1 MKQNKSV
8 QIIFLSLILSCF
20 FLSGEV
26 FAYKK
31 SDLKKF
37 KNTKKCIK
45 CDLTDLNLSGSN
57 LSGSNLSGANLS
69 GANLSGANLS
79 GANLS
84 GANLS
89 GANLSGAN
97 LSGANLSG
105 ANLSETNLKEV
116 NLTYAN
122 LSEIII
128 DEKAFSTLDVSEH
141 TFMNKSTLAEE
152 TKKKKEQ
159 ALRKKKEQALRKKKE
174 QALRK
179 KKEQSL
185 RKKKEQSLRKKKE
198 QALRKKKEQALRKK
212 KEQSLR
218 KKKEQSLRKKKEQS
232 LRKKK
237 EQSLRK
243 KKEQTLRKKK
253 EKELRKKMEK
263 ELRKKMEDGYK
274 DIKFNM
280 DDETAFIILKSKCSF
295 AYKDKFED
303 YGKISGSQCYKIM
316 GKKRSIELKF
326 RHDCFNYDD
335 PCLDKEPSDI
345 LMIEVSFSMI
355 KENSLK
361 TLLNSLNQKYK
372 LYKKVKIGKVF
383 YKVFAEGNV
392 VTKRVTGDM
401 GTFLS
406 LQFINP
412 TFVSKYLEKLGFS
425 EPELSSD
432 DI

>member
-1 MKQNKSV
+1 MKQSKSV
-8 QIIFLSLILSCF
+8 QIIFLCLSLSCF

-45 CDLTDLNLSGSN
+45 CDLTDLNLSGVNLSGVNLNGSNLSGSN

-79 GANLS
+79 EA
-84 GANLS
+84 
-89 GANLSGAN
+89 
-97 LSGANLSG
+97 
-105 ANLSETNLKEV
+105 NLKEV
-116 NLTYAN
+116 NLTGAN

-179 KKEQSL
+179 KKEQA
-185 RKKKEQSLRKKKE
+185 LRKKKE
-198 QALRKKKEQALRKK
+198 QALRKKKEQA
-212 KEQSLR
+212 
-218 KKKEQSLRKKKEQS
+218 
-232 LRKKK
+232 
-237 EQSLRK
+237 
-243 KKEQTLRKKK
+243 
-253 EKELRKKMEK
+253 
-263 ELRKKMEDGYK
+263 LRKKMEDGYK

-316 GKKRSIELKF
+316 GEKRSIELKF

-372 LYKKVKIGKVF
+372 IYKKVKIGKVF

-392 VTKRVTGDM
+392 VTKRVTGNM

>member
-8 QIIFLSLILSCF
+8 LIIFLSLILSCLF
-20 FLSGEV
+20 SSGEM

-45 CDLTDLNLSGSN
+45 CDLTDLNLSGS
-57 LSGSNLSGANLS
+57 
-69 GANLSGANLS
+69 
-79 GANLS
+79 
-84 GANLS
+84 
-89 GANLSGAN
+89 
-97 LSGANLSG
+97 NLSG

-174 QALRK
+174 
-179 KKEQSL
+179 
-185 RKKKEQSLRKKKE
+185 
-198 QALRKKKEQALRKK
+198 
-212 KEQSLR
+212 
-218 KKKEQSLRKKKEQS
+218 
-232 LRKKK
+232 
-237 EQSLRK
+237 
-243 KKEQTLRKKK
+243 
-253 EKELRKKMEK
+253 K

-280 DDETAFIILKSKCSF
+280 DVETAFIILKSKCSF

-303 YGKISGSQCYKIM
+303 FGKISGTQCYKIM

-326 RHDCFNYDD
+326 RHDCFNYGD

-392 VTKRVTGDM
+392 VTKRVTGNM

>member
-1 MKQNKSV
+1 MKQSKSV

-57 LSGSNLSGANLS
+57 LSGSNLSGS
-69 GANLSGANLS
+69 
-79 GANLS
+79 
-84 GANLS
+84 
-89 GANLSGAN
+89 
-97 LSGANLSG
+97 NLSG

-179 KKEQSL
+179 KKEQAL
-185 RKKKEQSLRKKKE
+185 RKKKKQALRKKKE

-212 KEQSLR
+212 KEQALR
-218 KKKEQSLRKKKEQS
+218 KKKELALRKKK
-232 LRKKK
+232 
-237 EQSLRK
+237 
-243 KKEQTLRKKK
+243 
-253 EKELRKKMEK
+253 EK

-280 DDETAFIILKSKCSF
+280 DGETAFIILKSKCSF

-303 YGKISGSQCYKIM
+303 YGKISGTQCYKIM
-316 GKKRSIELKF
+316 GEKRSIELKF

-392 VTKRVTGDM
+392 ITKRVTGDM

-425 EPELSSD
+425 EPELSRD

>member
-1 MKQNKSV
+1 MKQSKSV

-57 LSGSNLSGANLS
+57 LSGSNLSGSNLS
-69 GANLSGANLS
+69 GSNLSGSNLS
-79 GANLS
+79 GV
-84 GANLS
+84 
-89 GANLSGAN
+89 
-97 LSGANLSG
+97 
-105 ANLSETNLKEV
+105 NLSEANLKEV

-128 DEKAFSTLDVSEH
+128 DEKAFSTIDVSEH

-179 KKEQSL
+179 KKEQ
-185 RKKKEQSLRKKKE
+185 
-198 QALRKKKEQALRKK
+198 ALRKKK
-212 KEQSLR
+212 
-218 KKKEQSLRKKKEQS
+218 
-232 LRKKK
+232 
-237 EQSLRK
+237 
-243 KKEQTLRKKK
+243 
-253 EKELRKKMEK
+253 EK

-280 DDETAFIILKSKCSF
+280 DGETAFIILKSKCSF

-303 YGKISGSQCYKIM
+303 YGKISGTQCYKIM
-316 GKKRSIELKF
+316 GEKRSIELKF

-392 VTKRVTGDM
+392 ITKRVTGDM

-425 EPELSSD
+425 EPELSRD

>member
-1 MKQNKSV
+1 MKQSKSV

-57 LSGSNLSGANLS
+57 LSGSNLSGSNLSGSNLSGSNLS
-69 GANLSGANLS
+69 GANLSGV
-79 GANLS
+79 
-84 GANLS
+84 
-89 GANLSGAN
+89 
-97 LSGANLSG
+97 
-105 ANLSETNLKEV
+105 NLSEANLKEV

-128 DEKAFSTLDVSEH
+128 DEKAFSTIDVSVH

-174 QALRK
+174 LA
-179 KKEQSL
+179 
-185 RKKKEQSLRKKKE
+185 
-198 QALRKKKEQALRKK
+198 
-212 KEQSLR
+212 
-218 KKKEQSLRKKKEQS
+218 
-232 LRKKK
+232 
-237 EQSLRK
+237 
-243 KKEQTLRKKK
+243 LRKKK
-253 EKELRKKMEK
+253 EKELRKKKEK

-392 VTKRVTGDM
+392 ITKRVTGDM

-425 EPELSSD
+425 EPELNRD

>member
-1 MKQNKSV
+1 MKQSKSV

-57 LSGSNLSGANLS
+57 LSGANLS

-79 GANLS
+79 GSNLS
-84 GANLS
+84 GV
-89 GANLSGAN
+89 
-97 LSGANLSG
+97 
-105 ANLSETNLKEV
+105 NLSEANLKEV

-128 DEKAFSTLDVSEH
+128 DEKAFSTIDVSVH

-179 KKEQSL
+179 KKE
-185 RKKKEQSLRKKKE
+185 
-198 QALRKKKEQALRKK
+198 
-212 KEQSLR
+212 
-218 KKKEQSLRKKKEQS
+218 
-232 LRKKK
+232 
-237 EQSLRK
+237 
-243 KKEQTLRKKK
+243 
-253 EKELRKKMEK
+253 K

-280 DDETAFIILKSKCSF
+280 DGETAFIILKSKCSF

-303 YGKISGSQCYKIM
+303 YGKISGTQCYKIM
-316 GKKRSIELKF
+316 GEKRSIELKF
-326 RHDCFNYDD
+326 RYDCFNYDD
-335 PCLDKEPSDI
+335 PCLDKEASDI

-392 VTKRVTGDM
+392 ITKRVTGDM

-425 EPELSSD
+425 EPELSRD

>member
-8 QIIFLSLILSCF
+8 LIIFLSLILSCF
-20 FLSGEV
+20 FLSGDV
-26 FAYKK
+26 FAYKQ
-31 SDLKKF
+31 SDLNKF
-37 KNTKKCIK
+37 ENTRKCIK
-45 CDLTDLNLSGSN
+45 CDLTDLNLSRVNLSRVN
-57 LSGSNLSGANLS
+57 LSGSNLSGSDLSESDLSGSNLS
-69 GANLSGANLS
+69 GVNLSGVNLNGS
-79 GANLS
+79 
-84 GANLS
+84 
-89 GANLSGAN
+89 
-97 LSGANLSG
+97 
-105 ANLSETNLKEV
+105 NLKDV

-128 DEKAFSTLDVSEH
+128 DEKAFSTLDFSEF

-152 TKKKKEQ
+152 AKKKKKQ

-174 QALRK
+174 QAL
-179 KKEQSL
+179 Q
-185 RKKKEQSLRKKKE
+185 
-198 QALRKKKEQALRKK
+198 
-212 KEQSLR
+212 
-218 KKKEQSLRKKKEQS
+218 
-232 LRKKK
+232 
-237 EQSLRK
+237 
-243 KKEQTLRKKK
+243 KKK
-253 EKELRKKMEK
+253 EKELRKKK
-263 ELRKKMEDGYK
+263 EQALRKKMEDGYK

-392 VTKRVTGDM
+392 VTKRVTGNM

>member
-8 QIIFLSLILSCF
+8 LIIFLSLILSCF

-45 CDLTDLNLSGSN
+45 CDLTDLNLSGVNLSGVNLNGSN

-69 GANLSGANLS
+69 GSNLG
-79 GANLS
+79 
-84 GANLS
+84 
-89 GANLSGAN
+89 
-97 LSGANLSG
+97 GANLSG
-105 ANLSETNLKEV
+105 ANLSEANLKEV
-116 NLTYAN
+116 NLTGAN

-174 QALRK
+174 
-179 KKEQSL
+179 
-185 RKKKEQSLRKKKE
+185 
-198 QALRKKKEQALRKK
+198 
-212 KEQSLR
+212 
-218 KKKEQSLRKKKEQS
+218 
-232 LRKKK
+232 
-237 EQSLRK
+237 
-243 KKEQTLRKKK
+243 
-253 EKELRKKMEK
+253 K

-280 DDETAFIILKSKCSF
+280 DGETAFIILKSKCSF

-316 GKKRSIELKF
+316 GEKRSIELKF
-326 RHDCFNYDD
+326 RHDCINYDD

-345 LMIEVSFSMI
+345 LMIEVPFSMI

-392 VTKRVTGDM
+392 ITKRVTGDR

-425 EPELSSD
+425 EPELSRD

>member
-1 MKQNKSV
+1 MKQSKSV

-57 LSGSNLSGANLS
+57 LSGVNLSGSNLSGVNLS
-69 GANLSGANLS
+69 GSNLGGS
-79 GANLS
+79 
-84 GANLS
+84 
-89 GANLSGAN
+89 NLSGAN

-179 KKEQSL
+179 K
-185 RKKKEQSLRKKKE
+185 
-198 QALRKKKEQALRKK
+198 
-212 KEQSLR
+212 
-218 KKKEQSLRKKKEQS
+218 
-232 LRKKK
+232 
-237 EQSLRK
+237 
-243 KKEQTLRKKK
+243 
-253 EKELRKKMEK
+253 
-263 ELRKKMEDGYK
+263 MEDGYK

-280 DDETAFIILKSKCSF
+280 DGETAFIILKSKCSF

-392 VTKRVTGDM
+392 ITKRVTGDR

-425 EPELSSD
+425 EPELSRD

>member
-45 CDLTDLNLSGSN
+45 CDLTDLNLSG
-57 LSGSNLSGANLS
+57 ANLS

-79 GANLS
+79 GA
-84 GANLS
+84 
-89 GANLSGAN
+89 
-97 LSGANLSG
+97 
-105 ANLSETNLKEV
+105 NLKEV

-179 KKEQSL
+179 KKEQ
-185 RKKKEQSLRKKKE
+185 
-198 QALRKKKEQALRKK
+198 ALRKKK
-212 KEQSLR
+212 
-218 KKKEQSLRKKKEQS
+218 
-232 LRKKK
+232 
-237 EQSLRK
+237 
-243 KKEQTLRKKK
+243 
-253 EKELRKKMEK
+253 EK

-316 GKKRSIELKF
+316 GEKRSIELKF

-392 VTKRVTGDM
+392 ITKRVTGDM

>member
-8 QIIFLSLILSCF
+8 QIIFLSLIFSIF
-20 FLSGEV
+20 FLSGQL
-26 FAYKK
+26 FAYKE
-31 SDLKKF
+31 SDLKKL
-37 KNTKKCIK
+37 KSTKSCPK
-45 CDLTDLNLSGSN
+45 CDLTDL
-57 LSGSNLSGANLS
+57 NLSGANLS
-69 GANLSGANLS
+69 GANLK
-79 GANLS
+79 
-84 GANLS
+84 
-89 GANLSGAN
+89 
-97 LSGANLSG
+97 
-105 ANLSETNLKEV
+105 EVNLKEV

-179 KKEQSL
+179 KKEQA
-185 RKKKEQSLRKKKE
+185 LRKKKE

-212 KEQSLR
+212 KEQALR
-218 KKKEQSLRKKKEQS
+218 KKKEQALRKKKEQA

-237 EQSLRK
+237 EQALRKTKEQALRKTKEQALRK
-243 KKEQTLRKKK
+243 KK
-253 EKELRKKMEK
+253 EK

-316 GKKRSIELKF
+316 GEKRSIELKF

-392 VTKRVTGDM
+392 VTKRVTGNM

>member
-1 MKQNKSV
+1 MKQSKSV
-8 QIIFLSLILSCF
+8 QIIFLSLIFSCF

-45 CDLTDLNLSGSN
+45 CDLTNLNLSGSN
-57 LSGSNLSGANLS
+57 LSGA
-69 GANLSGANLS
+69 
-79 GANLS
+79 
-84 GANLS
+84 
-89 GANLSGAN
+89 
-97 LSGANLSG
+97 
-105 ANLSETNLKEV
+105 NLKEV

-179 KKEQSL
+179 KKEQ
-185 RKKKEQSLRKKKE
+185 
-198 QALRKKKEQALRKK
+198 ALRKKKEQA
-212 KEQSLR
+212 
-218 KKKEQSLRKKKEQS
+218 
-232 LRKKK
+232 
-237 EQSLRK
+237 
-243 KKEQTLRKKK
+243 
-253 EKELRKKMEK
+253 
-263 ELRKKMEDGYK
+263 LRKKMEDGYK

-280 DDETAFIILKSKCSF
+280 DGETAFIILKSKCSF
-295 AYKDKFED
+295 AYKDMFED

-316 GKKRSIELKF
+316 GKKRSIELKY
-326 RHDCFNYDD
+326 RHDCFNYGD

-392 VTKRVTGDM
+392 ITKRVTGDM

-425 EPELSSD
+425 EPELNSD

>member
-1 MKQNKSV
+1 
-8 QIIFLSLILSCF
+8 
-20 FLSGEV
+20 
-26 FAYKK
+26 
-31 SDLKKF
+31 
-37 KNTKKCIK
+37 
-45 CDLTDLNLSGSN
+45 
-57 LSGSNLSGANLS
+57 
-69 GANLSGANLS
+69 
-79 GANLS
+79 
-84 GANLS
+84 
-89 GANLSGAN
+89 
-97 LSGANLSG
+97 
-105 ANLSETNLKEV
+105 
-116 NLTYAN
+116 
-122 LSEIII
+122 
-128 DEKAFSTLDVSEH
+128 
-141 TFMNKSTLAEE
+141 MNKSTLAEE

-179 KKEQSL
+179 KKEQ
-185 RKKKEQSLRKKKE
+185 
-198 QALRKKKEQALRKK
+198 ALRKKK
-212 KEQSLR
+212 
-218 KKKEQSLRKKKEQS
+218 
-232 LRKKK
+232 
-237 EQSLRK
+237 
-243 KKEQTLRKKK
+243 
-253 EKELRKKMEK
+253 EK

-280 DDETAFIILKSKCSF
+280 DGETAFIILKSKCSF

-303 YGKISGSQCYKIM
+303 FGKISGTQCYKIM
-316 GKKRSIELKF
+316 GEKRSIELKF

-392 VTKRVTGDM
+392 ITKRVTGDM

-425 EPELSSD
+425 EPELSRD

>member
-1 MKQNKSV
+1 MKQSKSV

-69 GANLSGANLS
+69 GS
-79 GANLS
+79 
-84 GANLS
+84 
-89 GANLSGAN
+89 N

-159 ALRKKKEQALRKKKE
+159 ALRKKKEQALRKK
-174 QALRK
+174 
-179 KKEQSL
+179 
-185 RKKKEQSLRKKKE
+185 
-198 QALRKKKEQALRKK
+198 
-212 KEQSLR
+212 
-218 KKKEQSLRKKKEQS
+218 
-232 LRKKK
+232 
-237 EQSLRK
+237 
-243 KKEQTLRKKK
+243 
-253 EKELRKKMEK
+253 
-263 ELRKKMEDGYK
+263 MEDGYK

-326 RHDCFNYDD
+326 RHDCINYDD

-392 VTKRVTGDM
+392 ITKRVTGDM

-425 EPELSSD
+425 EPELSRD

>member
-1 MKQNKSV
+1 MKQKKSILAV
-8 QIIFLSLILSCF
+8 IFSLIFSIF
-20 FLSGEV
+20 FLSGQL
-26 FAYKK
+26 FAYKE
-31 SDLKKF
+31 SDLKKL
-37 KNTKKCIK
+37 KSTKSCPK
-45 CDLTDLNLSGSN
+45 CDLTDL
-57 LSGSNLSGANLS
+57 
-69 GANLSGANLS
+69 
-79 GANLS
+79 
-84 GANLS
+84 
-89 GANLSGAN
+89 
-97 LSGANLSG
+97 NLSG

-159 ALRKKKEQALRKKKE
+159 ALRKKKEQELRKKKE

-179 KKEQSL
+179 KKE
-185 RKKKEQSLRKKKE
+185 
-198 QALRKKKEQALRKK
+198 
-212 KEQSLR
+212 
-218 KKKEQSLRKKKEQS
+218 
-232 LRKKK
+232 
-237 EQSLRK
+237 
-243 KKEQTLRKKK
+243 
-253 EKELRKKMEK
+253 KELRKKKEK

-326 RHDCFNYDD
+326 RHDCINYDD

>member
-1 MKQNKSV
+1 MKQSKSV
-8 QIIFLSLILSCF
+8 QIIFFSLIISCF

-31 SDLKKF
+31 SDLKKY

-45 CDLTDLNLSGSN
+45 CDLTDLNLSGTNLSGSN
-57 LSGSNLSGANLS
+57 LSGSNLSGTNLS
-69 GANLSGANLS
+69 GSNLSGSNLS
-79 GANLS
+79 GSNLS
-84 GANLS
+84 GVNLS
-89 GANLSGAN
+89 GVNLSGV
-97 LSGANLSG
+97 
-105 ANLSETNLKEV
+105 NLSEANLKEV

-128 DEKAFSTLDVSEH
+128 DEKAFSTLDVSDQ
-141 TFMNKSTLAEE
+141 TFMNQSTLAEE
-152 TKKKKEQ
+152 TNKKKEQALRKKKEQALRKKKEEAFRKKKEQALRKKKEQALRKKKEQAFRKKKEQ

-179 KKEQSL
+179 KKEQ
-185 RKKKEQSLRKKKE
+185 
-198 QALRKKKEQALRKK
+198 ALRKKK
-212 KEQSLR
+212 
-218 KKKEQSLRKKKEQS
+218 
-232 LRKKK
+232 
-237 EQSLRK
+237 
-243 KKEQTLRKKK
+243 
-253 EKELRKKMEK
+253 EK

-280 DDETAFIILKSKCSF
+280 DGETAFIILKSKCSF

-303 YGKISGSQCYKIM
+303 YGKILGTQCYKIM
-316 GKKRSIELKF
+316 GEKRSIALKF

-392 VTKRVTGDM
+392 ITKRVTGDR

-425 EPELSSD
+425 EPELSRD

>member
-37 KNTKKCIK
+37 KNTKNCIK
-45 CDLTDLNLSGSN
+45 CDLTDLNLRGSNLSGVN
-57 LSGSNLSGANLS
+57 LSGSNLGGS
-69 GANLSGANLS
+69 
-79 GANLS
+79 
-84 GANLS
+84 NLS

-179 KKEQSL
+179 KKEQAL
-185 RKKKEQSLRKKKE
+185 RKTKEQALRKTKEQALRKTKE
-198 QALRKKKEQALRKK
+198 QALRKKK
-212 KEQSLR
+212 
-218 KKKEQSLRKKKEQS
+218 
-232 LRKKK
+232 
-237 EQSLRK
+237 
-243 KKEQTLRKKK
+243 
-253 EKELRKKMEK
+253 EK

-316 GKKRSIELKF
+316 GEKRSIELKF

-392 VTKRVTGDM
+392 VTKRVTGNM

>member
-57 LSGSNLSGANLS
+57 LSG
-69 GANLSGANLS
+69 
-79 GANLS
+79 
-84 GANLS
+84 ANLS

-105 ANLSETNLKEV
+105 ANLSEANLKEVNLKEV

-128 DEKAFSTLDVSEH
+128 DEKAFSTIDVSEH

-174 QALRK
+174 QALQK
-179 KKEQSL
+179 KKE
-185 RKKKEQSLRKKKE
+185 KALRKKKE

-212 KEQSLR
+212 KEQALR
-218 KKKEQSLRKKKEQS
+218 KKKEQALRKKKEKGLRKKKEQA

-237 EQSLRK
+237 
-243 KKEQTLRKKK
+243 
-253 EKELRKKMEK
+253 EK

-280 DDETAFIILKSKCSF
+280 DGETAFIILKSKCSF

-303 YGKISGSQCYKIM
+303 YGKISGTQCYKIM

-372 LYKKVKIGKVF
+372 LNKKVKIGKVF

-392 VTKRVTGDM
+392 VTKRVTGNM

>member
-45 CDLTDLNLSGSN
+45 CDLTDVNLSRVNLSGVKLSGSNLSGSN
-57 LSGSNLSGANLS
+57 LSGSNLSGS
-69 GANLSGANLS
+69 
-79 GANLS
+79 
-84 GANLS
+84 
-89 GANLSGAN
+89 
-97 LSGANLSG
+97 
-105 ANLSETNLKEV
+105 NLKEV

-174 QALRK
+174 
-179 KKEQSL
+179 
-185 RKKKEQSLRKKKE
+185 
-198 QALRKKKEQALRKK
+198 
-212 KEQSLR
+212 
-218 KKKEQSLRKKKEQS
+218 
-232 LRKKK
+232 
-237 EQSLRK
+237 
-243 KKEQTLRKKK
+243 
-253 EKELRKKMEK
+253 K

-280 DDETAFIILKSKCSF
+280 DGETAFIILKSKCSF

-303 YGKISGSQCYKIM
+303 YGKISGTQCYKIM
-316 GKKRSIELKF
+316 GEKRSIELKF

-425 EPELSSD
+425 EPELSRD

>member
-1 MKQNKSV
+1 MKQSKSV

-45 CDLTDLNLSGSN
+45 CDLTDLNLSGVNLSGVNLNGSN

-69 GANLSGANLS
+69 GSNLGGANLS

-84 GANLS
+84 GANF
-89 GANLSGAN
+89 
-97 LSGANLSG
+97 
-105 ANLSETNLKEV
+105 SEANLKEV
-116 NLTYAN
+116 NLTGAN

-159 ALRKKKEQALRKKKE
+159 ALRKKKEQALRKK
-174 QALRK
+174 
-179 KKEQSL
+179 
-185 RKKKEQSLRKKKE
+185 
-198 QALRKKKEQALRKK
+198 
-212 KEQSLR
+212 
-218 KKKEQSLRKKKEQS
+218 
-232 LRKKK
+232 
-237 EQSLRK
+237 
-243 KKEQTLRKKK
+243 
-253 EKELRKKMEK
+253 
-263 ELRKKMEDGYK
+263 MEDGYK

-280 DDETAFIILKSKCSF
+280 DGETAFIILKSKCSF

-326 RHDCFNYDD
+326 RHDCINYDD

-392 VTKRVTGDM
+392 ITKRVTGDR

-425 EPELSSD
+425 EPELSRD

>member
-8 QIIFLSLILSCF
+8 QIIFLSLIFSCF

-37 KNTKKCIK
+37 KNTKICIK
-45 CDLTDLNLSGSN
+45 CDLTDL
-57 LSGSNLSGANLS
+57 
-69 GANLSGANLS
+69 
-79 GANLS
+79 
-84 GANLS
+84 
-89 GANLSGAN
+89 N

-105 ANLSETNLKEV
+105 ANLSEANLKEVNLKEV
-116 NLTYAN
+116 NLTGAN

-128 DEKAFSTLDVSEH
+128 DEKAFSTLDFSEH

-179 KKEQSL
+179 KKE
-185 RKKKEQSLRKKKE
+185 
-198 QALRKKKEQALRKK
+198 
-212 KEQSLR
+212 
-218 KKKEQSLRKKKEQS
+218 
-232 LRKKK
+232 
-237 EQSLRK
+237 
-243 KKEQTLRKKK
+243 
-253 EKELRKKMEK
+253 K

-280 DDETAFIILKSKCSF
+280 DGETAFIILKSKCSF

-303 YGKISGSQCYKIM
+303 YGKISGSQCYKIK

-326 RHDCFNYDD
+326 RHDCFNYGD

>member
-1 MKQNKSV
+1 MKQNQSV
-8 QIIFLSLILSCF
+8 LIIVLSLILSCF

-31 SDLKKF
+31 SDLKKL

-45 CDLTDLNLSGSN
+45 CDLTDVNLSGSN
-57 LSGSNLSGANLS
+57 LSGSNLSGSNLS
-69 GANLSGANLS
+69 GSNLSGSNLS
-79 GANLS
+79 GSNLS
-84 GANLS
+84 GSNLS
-89 GANLSGAN
+89 GS
-97 LSGANLSG
+97 
-105 ANLSETNLKEV
+105 NLKEV

-128 DEKAFSTLDVSEH
+128 DEKSFSTLDISEF
-141 TFMNKSTLAEE
+141 TFMNKSTLAVE
-152 TKKKKEQ
+152 TKKEKKE
-159 ALRKKKEQALRKKKE
+159 ALRKKKEEALRKKKE
-174 QALRK
+174 EALRK
-179 KKEQSL
+179 KKE
-185 RKKKEQSLRKKKE
+185 K
-198 QALRKKKEQALRKK
+198 ALRKKKEKALRKK
-212 KEQSLR
+212 KE
-218 KKKEQSLRKKKEQS
+218 KA
-232 LRKKK
+232 
-237 EQSLRK
+237 
-243 KKEQTLRKKK
+243 LRKKK
-253 EKELRKKMEK
+253 EKA
-263 ELRKKMEDGYK
+263 LRKKMEDGYK

-280 DDETAFIILKSKCSF
+280 DGETAFLILKSKCSF
-295 AYKDKFED
+295 AYKDMFED

-316 GKKRSIELKF
+316 GEKRSIELKY

-392 VTKRVTGDM
+392 VTTRVARDM
-401 GTFLS
+401 GTYLS

>member
-8 QIIFLSLILSCF
+8 LIIFLSLILSCF
-20 FLSGEV
+20 FLSGDV
-26 FAYKK
+26 FAYKQ
-31 SDLKKF
+31 SDLNKF
-37 KNTKKCIK
+37 ENTRKCIK
-45 CDLTDLNLSGSN
+45 CDLTDLNLSRVNLSRVN
-57 LSGSNLSGANLS
+57 LSGSNLSGSDLSESDLSGSNLS
-69 GANLSGANLS
+69 GVNLSGVNLNGS
-79 GANLS
+79 
-84 GANLS
+84 
-89 GANLSGAN
+89 
-97 LSGANLSG
+97 
-105 ANLSETNLKEV
+105 NLKDV

-128 DEKAFSTLDVSEH
+128 DEKAFSTLDFSEH

-179 KKEQSL
+179 KV
-185 RKKKEQSLRKKKE
+185 
-198 QALRKKKEQALRKK
+198 
-212 KEQSLR
+212 
-218 KKKEQSLRKKKEQS
+218 
-232 LRKKK
+232 
-237 EQSLRK
+237 
-243 KKEQTLRKKK
+243 
-253 EKELRKKMEK
+253 EKELRKKME
-263 ELRKKMEDGYK
+263 EGYK

-280 DDETAFIILKSKCSF
+280 DGETAFIILKSKCSF
-295 AYKDKFED
+295 AYKDMFED

-316 GKKRSIELKF
+316 GEKRSIELKF

-392 VTKRVTGDM
+392 ITKRVTGDM

-412 TFVSKYLEKLGFS
+412 TFVSKYLEKLGIS
-425 EPELSSD
+425 EPGLSSD

>member
-1 MKQNKSV
+1 MKQSKSV
-8 QIIFLSLILSCF
+8 QIIFLSLILPCF

-45 CDLTDLNLSGSN
+45 CDLTDLNLSG
-57 LSGSNLSGANLS
+57 ANLS

-97 LSGANLSG
+97 L
-105 ANLSETNLKEV
+105 KEV

-128 DEKAFSTLDVSEH
+128 DEKAFSTLDVSDQ
-141 TFMNKSTLAEE
+141 TFMNQSTLAEE

-179 KKEQSL
+179 K
-185 RKKKEQSLRKKKE
+185 
-198 QALRKKKEQALRKK
+198 
-212 KEQSLR
+212 
-218 KKKEQSLRKKKEQS
+218 
-232 LRKKK
+232 
-237 EQSLRK
+237 
-243 KKEQTLRKKK
+243 
-253 EKELRKKMEK
+253 
-263 ELRKKMEDGYK
+263 MEDGYK

-280 DDETAFIILKSKCSF
+280 DGETAFIILKSKCSF

-303 YGKISGSQCYKIM
+303 FGKISGTQCYKIM
-316 GKKRSIELKF
+316 GEKRSIELKF

-345 LMIEVSFSMI
+345 LMIEVSFPMI

-361 TLLNSLNQKYK
+361 TLLNSLNKKYK

-392 VTKRVTGDM
+392 ITKRVTGDM

-425 EPELSSD
+425 EPELSRD

>member
-8 QIIFLSLILSCF
+8 QIIFLSLIFSIF
-20 FLSGEV
+20 FLSGQL
-26 FAYKK
+26 FAYKE
-31 SDLKKF
+31 SDLKKL
-37 KNTKKCIK
+37 KSTKSCPK
-45 CDLTDLNLSGSN
+45 CDLTDLNLSGANLRGAN
-57 LSGSNLSGANLS
+57 LSGSNLSV
-69 GANLSGANLS
+69 
-79 GANLS
+79 
-84 GANLS
+84 
-89 GANLSGAN
+89 AN

-174 QALRK
+174 
-179 KKEQSL
+179 
-185 RKKKEQSLRKKKE
+185 
-198 QALRKKKEQALRKK
+198 
-212 KEQSLR
+212 
-218 KKKEQSLRKKKEQS
+218 
-232 LRKKK
+232 
-237 EQSLRK
+237 
-243 KKEQTLRKKK
+243 
-253 EKELRKKMEK
+253 KELRKK
-263 ELRKKMEDGYK
+263 LEDGYK

>member
-8 QIIFLSLILSCF
+8 LIIFLSLILSCF

-57 LSGSNLSGANLS
+57 LSGSNLSGSNLS
-69 GANLSGANLS
+69 GSNLSGSNLS
-79 GANLS
+79 GSNLS
-84 GANLS
+84 GS
-89 GANLSGAN
+89 
-97 LSGANLSG
+97 NLSG

-159 ALRKKKEQALRKKKE
+159 ALRKKKEQELRKKKE

-179 KKEQSL
+179 KKEQEL
-185 RKKKEQSLRKKKE
+185 RKKKEQELRKKKE
-198 QALRKKKEQALRKK
+198 Q
-212 KEQSLR
+212 
-218 KKKEQSLRKKKEQS
+218 
-232 LRKKK
+232 
-237 EQSLRK
+237 
-243 KKEQTLRKKK
+243 
-253 EKELRKKMEK
+253 

-316 GKKRSIELKF
+316 GEKRSIELKF

-372 LYKKVKIGKVF
+372 LYKKVKIGKAF

-392 VTKRVTGDM
+392 VTKRVTGEM

-425 EPELSSD
+425 EPELSRD

>member
-57 LSGSNLSGANLS
+57 LSGS
-69 GANLSGANLS
+69 
-79 GANLS
+79 
-84 GANLS
+84 
-89 GANLSGAN
+89 NLSGAN

-179 KKEQSL
+179 KKE
-185 RKKKEQSLRKKKE
+185 K
-198 QALRKKKEQALRKK
+198 ALRKKK
-212 KEQSLR
+212 
-218 KKKEQSLRKKKEQS
+218 
-232 LRKKK
+232 
-237 EQSLRK
+237 
-243 KKEQTLRKKK
+243 
-253 EKELRKKMEK
+253 EK

>member
-1 MKQNKSV
+1 MKQSKSV

-45 CDLTDLNLSGSN
+45 CDLTDLNLSDSNLSGSN
-57 LSGSNLSGANLS
+57 LTGSNLTGSNLTGSNLSGANLS
-69 GANLSGANLS
+69 GV
-79 GANLS
+79 
-84 GANLS
+84 
-89 GANLSGAN
+89 
-97 LSGANLSG
+97 
-105 ANLSETNLKEV
+105 NLSEANLKEV

-179 KKEQSL
+179 KKEQAL
-185 RKKKEQSLRKKKE
+185 RKKKKQALRKKKE

-212 KEQSLR
+212 KEQALR
-218 KKKEQSLRKKKEQS
+218 KKKELALRKKK
-232 LRKKK
+232 
-237 EQSLRK
+237 
-243 KKEQTLRKKK
+243 
-253 EKELRKKMEK
+253 EK

-280 DDETAFIILKSKCSF
+280 DGETAFIILKSKCSF

-392 VTKRVTGDM
+392 ITKRVTGDM

-425 EPELSSD
+425 EPELSRD